1 MPGMISRQATAP
13 PWAWLAASAAI
24 VVMLWIAGQT
34 LGRVL
39 FIFLVSVVIALLLN
53 PLVRFLRR
61 MRVPRGLA
69 VGAVLLSFLGAV
81 AAAIILLIPPT
92 QSQINLRPTM
102 ITSGLSRG
110 TE

>member
-53 PLVRFLRR
+53 RKLRFFGFQTLINALGGVIAIRLDSGNQLRR
-61 MRVPRGLA
+61 
-69 VGAVLLSFLGAV
+69 
-81 AAAIILLIPPT
+81 
-92 QSQINLRPTM
+92 
-102 ITSGLSRG
+102 
-110 TE
+110 